1 LLYVL
6 LASGCAWTSESVAV
20 HRQSVPVAA
29 VPGATWVAVTV
40 SAADARQEREISH
53 KKNGY
58 GMRAADITAAND
70 VVAEVRAGVA
80 DILAAQGFQS
90 GADATVRIEL
100 SRFYN
105 TFDIGFW
112 SATANAQA
120 TASLQVSAADGR
132 SLYARVY
139 NASHLL
145 TGVQIMTADNA
156 GTALRAALHALLRQI
171 ADDPQLT
178 AALLQAKPTP
188 PEPLAVPRP
197 GRGRPSS

>member
-1 LLYVL
+1 
-6 LASGCAWTSESVAV
+6 VAV
-20 HRQSVPVAA
+20 HRQAVAVAA
-29 VPGATWVAVTV
+29 VPTAPSVAVTV
-40 SAADARQEREISH
+40 SAADVRQEREISH

-80 DILAAQGFQS
+80 DILAAQGFQN
-90 GADATVRIEL
+90 GTDATVRIEL
-100 SRFYN
+100 SRFYS

-120 TASLQVSAADGR
+120 TASLQVSAADDRG
-132 SLYARVY
+132 LYARVY
-139 NASHLL
+139 NANHQLPD
-145 TGVQIMTADNA
+145 VQIMTADNA

-171 ADDPQLT
+171 ADDPQLS
-178 AALLQAKPTP
+178 AALLQAKPVP
-188 PEPLAVPRP
+188 PEPPEAPRR